1 MLESLIVAT
10 NAVVPFLFYLLFG
23 YVAKRFHL
31 VDDVFLKS
39 LTGAVFKLFFPFTMF
54 CNIYRSQISMMPS
67 PKLLMVCILGILAMQ
82 GALILIVPRIIKENS
97 RRGVFVQAAFRSN
110 LVLFGIPLT
119 QTLFG
124 NERSVVAA
132 MLIAVMVPMYNMTS
146 IIILEMFN
154 GEGHT
159 SVLSLVKKILRNPLI
174 MGCIAGI
181 AFLLL
186 GLDLPQCIATP
197 VNAISNLTTPLA
209 LFALGGTLRFA
220 AISKNARILTA
231 GLLIKLILAPLFFLL
246 LGYAIGLR
254 SVELFL
260 LVAVFATPVASSSYP
275 MAANMGG
282 DGELAGQFVFLSTS
296 LCVPTLFLF
305 IFFMQQFGLIV

>member
-1 MLESLIVAT
+1 MLDSLIVAT

-23 YVAKRFHL
+23 YGSRRLNL
-31 VDDVFLKS
+31 VDDAFLKS

-67 PKLLMVCILGILAMQ
+67 MKLLLICILGILGMQ
-82 GALILIVPRIIKENS
+82 AALILIVPRIIKENS
-97 RRGVFVQAAFRSN
+97 RRGVFVQASYRSN

-124 NERSVVAA
+124 DERAVVAA
-132 MLIAVMVPMYNMTS
+132 MLIAVMVPLYNMTA

-159 SVLSLVKKILRNPLI
+159 SLLSLIKKILRNPLI
-174 MGCIAGI
+174 MGCFAGL

-186 GLDLPQCIATP
+186 GLDLPQCLASP
-197 VNAISNLTTPLA
+197 VNAISGLTTPLA
-209 LFALGGTLRFA
+209 LFALGGTLRFG

-231 GLLIKLILAPLFFLL
+231 GLSIKLIFAPLFFLL
-246 LGYAIGLR
+246 LGYALGLR

-282 DGELAGQFVFLSTS
+282 DAELAGQYVFLSTS
-296 LCVPTLFLF
+296 LCVPTLFIF
-305 IFFMQQFGLIV
+305 IFCMQQMGLIV

>member
-23 YVAKRFHL
+23 YGARRFNW
-31 VDDVFLKS
+31 VDDAFLKS

-54 CNIYRSQISMMPS
+54 NNIYHAQISMAPS
-67 PKLLMVCILGILAMQ
+67 LTLLLLCVLGILGMQ
-82 GALILIVPRIIKENS
+82 ALLVLIVPRIIRENS
-97 RRGVFVQAAFRSN
+97 RRGVFIQAAFRSN

-124 NERSVVAA
+124 DERAVVAA
-132 MLIAVMVPMYNMTS
+132 MLIAVMVPLYNTTS

-159 SVLSLVKKILRNPLI
+159 SVFSLIKKILRNPLI
-174 MGCIAGI
+174 MGCIAGMI
-181 AFLLL
+181 FLLL
-186 GLDLPQCIATP
+186 GLDLPQCIASP
-197 VNAISNLTTPLA
+197 VNALSGLTTPLA
-209 LFALGGTLRFA
+209 LFALGGTLRFG
-220 AISKNARILTA
+220 AIAKNARILAA
-231 GLLIKLILAPLFFLL
+231 GLAIKLIIAPLFFLL

-260 LVAVFATPVASSSYP
+260 LVAVYATPVASSSYP

-282 DGELAGQFVFLSTS
+282 DGELAGQYVFLSTT
-296 LCVPTLFLF
+296 LCVPTLFVF
-305 IFFMQQFGLIV
+305 IFCMQQMGLIV